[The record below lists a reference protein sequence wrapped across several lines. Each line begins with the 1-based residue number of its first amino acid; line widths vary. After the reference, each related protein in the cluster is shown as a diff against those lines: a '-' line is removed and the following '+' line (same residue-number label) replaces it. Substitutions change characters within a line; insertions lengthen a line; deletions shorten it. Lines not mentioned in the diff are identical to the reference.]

1 MKDFLMK
8 DIFEIQEEQKY
19 KYIGLYDQSGNK
31 VIPFNS
37 NATSAN
43 SRLKEIETRLL
54 SAGLKDGFYNVCC
67 KNALKGGT
75 ADNYLIKKGENLS
88 ENTTANIP
96 IVQTL
101 PPDLLSYQQAL
112 KLNVEVERLK
122 MENTALKKEIELFKQ
137 EQREQELTLLNE
149 EEDES
154 PLPGLMENAKS
165 FLTEAMS
172 FVAPLL
178 DKHFE
183 LKEKQLGLQAIQIQ
197 NRMNNNTKRPSPEQP
212 GSKARE
218 KNNTKDFILSY
229 KDQTEVYEK
238 LAAFYNNATSEEQ
251 FLRNVNEYNGDI
263 FKELIEW
270 NKN

>member
-1 MKDFLMK
+1 M
-8 DIFEIQEEQKY
+8 
-19 KYIGLYDQSGNK
+19 
-31 VIPFNS
+31 
-37 NATSAN
+37 
-43 SRLKEIETRLL
+43 
-54 SAGLKDGFYNVCC
+54 
-67 KNALKGGT
+67 
-75 ADNYLIKKGENLS
+75 IKKGENLS
-88 ENTTANIP
+88 ENATANIP
-96 IVQTL
+96 IIQTL

-122 MENTALKKEIELFKQ
+122 MENSALKKDIESLQQQK
-137 EQREQELTLLNE
+137 REHELTMLNE

-154 PLPGLMENAKS
+154 SLPGLMENAKS

-197 NRMNNNTKRPSPEQP
+197 NRMNYPTKRPSPEQP
-212 GSKARE
+212 GSEARE

-229 KDQTEVYEK
+229 KDEVEVYEK
-238 LAAFYNNATSEEQ
+238 LAAFYNSAKSESEFFQ
-251 FLRNVNEYNGDI
+251 NVKDYNGEV
-263 FKELIEW
+263 FNELIEW

>member
-1 MKDFLMK
+1 MKDFLIK
-8 DIFEIQEEQKY
+8 EIFEIQEEQKY

-88 ENTTANIP
+88 ENTPVSIP
-96 IVQTL
+96 IIQTL

-122 MENTALKKEIELFKQ
+122 MENLALKKEIEFIKQ
-137 EQREQELTLLNE
+137 EQRENDLTMLNDE
-149 EEDES
+149 EEDG
-154 PLPGLMENAKS
+154 PLPGMMENAKS
-165 FLTEAMS
+165 FLSECMT

-197 NRMNNNTKRPSPEQP
+197 NRMNNNSKRPSPEQP
-212 GSKARE
+212 GSTARQ
-218 KNNTKDFILSY
+218 KNNTRDFILSY
-229 KDQTEVYEK
+229 KDEVEVYEK
-238 LAAFYNNATSEEQ
+238 LAAFYNAATSEEE
-251 FLRNVNEYNGDI
+251 FLRNVHEYNAEI
-263 FKELIEW
+263 FNDLMTW